1 MGSRSA
7 VDLEMDC
14 FMGAGSIEPTHLTP
28 IGVCYT
34 QLPPL
39 AAGQSTTR
47 TEASSGVVPAEYLAS
62 GAKTVTGYR
71 SLESR
76 LDTNPPFR

>member
-7 VDLEMDC
+7 VDLEMDVH
-14 FMGAGSIEPTHLTP
+14 GAGSIEPTHLTP

-47 TEASSGVVPAEYLAS
+47 TEAAA
-62 GAKTVTGYR
+62 A
-71 SLESR
+71 
-76 LDTNPPFR
+76 